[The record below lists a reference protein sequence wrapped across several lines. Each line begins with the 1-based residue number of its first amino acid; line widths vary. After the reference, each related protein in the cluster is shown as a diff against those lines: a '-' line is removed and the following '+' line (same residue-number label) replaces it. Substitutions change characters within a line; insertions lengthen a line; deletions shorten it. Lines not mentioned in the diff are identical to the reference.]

1 MGDPRAFGCGDIRAS
16 VRSFLDDLLSEEEY
30 RAFCRHLETCGA
42 CRDYVSSIGSLA
54 NQVYEL
60 GQSVEAPPDLVSTV
74 LFRLTAPPRQVS
86 RRMTAAVI
94 VAAVALAVLLLS
106 VSAGFIGKKR
116 VVPKRGAQP
125 AVSAARPET
134 VEVMMGESFGEVAP
148 SVPVVPDPA
157 AAAPAA
163 AMPGQAPTLTLT
175 EKPVP
180 VMPPKPLHWHI
191 AVKDKAAEDKLIKT
205 FEGLGIQPDYRFGP
219 LLVIRIAAEDVDR
232 IRAGVAIDSGV
243 GDFTPSPRAERGIRR
258 LSIFFDRK
266 NEIAAPRS
274 DGSFISMERV
284 ADACLHWHI
293 LLVLPKKEE
302 VFGFV
307 RSAGGIRE
315 YESEEMDVFS
325 LPSNAVAPL
334 LARVRAMEG
343 VFVDADEKAI
353 EQLPAGEKV
362 KLSLY
367 FPEK

>member
-16 VRSFLDDLLSEEEY
+16 VRPFLDDLLSEEEY

-74 LFRLTAPPRQVS
+74 LFRLTAPPRQVPWK
-86 RRMTAAVI
+86 MTAAVI
-94 VAAVALAVLLLS
+94 VAAVALAVLILS
-106 VSAGFIGKKR
+106 VSSGFIGKKR
-116 VVPKRGAQP
+116 VVSKRAAQP
-125 AVSAARPET
+125 AERAEQPET
-134 VEVMMGESFGEVAP
+134 VEVMMGESFGGVSP
-148 SVPVVPDPA
+148 SVPAVPDPA
-157 AAAPAA
+157 AVAPMAEIPA
-163 AMPGQAPTLTLT
+163 QA

-180 VMPPKPLHWHI
+180 VAPLKPLHWHI

-243 GDFTPSPRAERGIRR
+243 GDFTPSSRAEKGTRR

-266 NEIAAPRS
+266 NEAAVPRS
-274 DGSFISMERV
+274 DGSFISMERA

-302 VFGFV
+302 VFGLV
-307 RSAGGIRE
+307 RSEGGIRE

-334 LARVRAMEG
+334 VARVRAMEG